1 MSHDKPISKKPSAPG
16 ATCQIQ
22 AADPVRR
29 RCSASRITARH
40 AQLRFEVAA
49 LTMEIRLPEG
59 RRVFAWSHAGG
70 DH

>member
-1 MSHDKPISKKPSAPG
+1 
-16 ATCQIQ
+16 
-22 AADPVRR
+22 VRR